1 MLPQGLAEYAQED
14 VLGSKKV
21 NRLNIAVN
29 DSFLCKDMLIP
40 EEMNVLNDLLA
51 CYQFH
56 SHNLVCS
63 NSFDYVMRRDEPEN
77 VMTK

>member
-1 MLPQGLAEYAQED
+1 MLPQGLAEYAKKDSD
-14 VLGSKKV
+14 VLGSEKV

-51 CYQFH
+51 CYQFIH
-56 SHNLVCS
+56 I
-63 NSFDYVMRRDEPEN
+63 P
-77 VMTK
+77 